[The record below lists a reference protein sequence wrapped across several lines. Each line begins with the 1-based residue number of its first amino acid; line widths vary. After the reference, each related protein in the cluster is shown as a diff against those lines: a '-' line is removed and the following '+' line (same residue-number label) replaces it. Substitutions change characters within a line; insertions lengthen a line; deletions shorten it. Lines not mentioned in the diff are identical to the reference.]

1 MASSIEFGVALTS
14 VKGVAEFAQTAER
27 LGYDYLTC
35 GEHVMFH
42 GPVSNSLIALAI
54 AAGATKK
61 IKLMSSIVLL
71 PLYNPVMLAKQ
82 TAVLDV
88 ASGGRY
94 HLGIGIGGE
103 FPREFEAIG
112 VPVKQRASRSNEALE
127 LIRRLWT
134 ERDVT
139 FNGRY
144 SRFSG
149 VTLDPA
155 PAQKPHPPIWVAGRK
170 EPAMRRAAK
179 YADGWLPYMYTPEM
193 LSDSIGKIETFG
205 REQGRDM
212 RGFRPG
218 LFIFTSVYPDRKEA
232 EEVAARSLGK
242 NYAQDFSKI
251 AGRYVL
257 YGSPEDCRRR
267 LREYVDA
274 GARSVM
280 FSWACRHE
288 DIEHNMETIAKEVI
302 PAFR

>member
-1 MASSIEFGVALTS
+1 VASIEFGVALPS
-14 VKGVAEFAQTAER
+14 VKDVVEFARFAER

-42 GPVSNSLIALAI
+42 GPVANSLIALSV
-54 AAGATKK
+54 AAGATEK

-82 TAVLDV
+82 TAVLDA

-94 HLGIGIGGE
+94 HLGVGIGGE
-103 FPREFEAIG
+103 FPKEFEAIG

-127 LIRRLWT
+127 LIPKLWT
-134 ERDVT
+134 EKNVT
-139 FNGRY
+139 FEGRY
-144 SRFSG
+144 TRFYG
-149 VTLDPA
+149 VTLEPA
-155 PAQKPHPPIWVAGRK
+155 PTQKPHPPIWVAGRK

-193 LSDSIGKIETFG
+193 LRESLTKIDTFG
-205 REQGRDM
+205 REAGRDM
-212 RGFRPG
+212 TKFRPG

-257 YGSPEDCRRR
+257 YGSPEDCRKR
-267 LREYVDA
+267 LGEYVDA

-280 FSWACRHE
+280 FSWACRHD
-288 DIEHNMETIAKEVI
+288 DIERNMETIAKEVM

>member
-1 MASSIEFGVALTS
+1 MASIEFGVALTS
-14 VKGVAEFAQTAER
+14 VKGVAEFARRAEQ

-42 GPVSNSLIALAI
+42 GPVSNSLIALSV
-54 AAGATKK
+54 AAGATEKL
-61 IKLMSSIVLL
+61 KLMSSIVLL

-82 TAVLDV
+82 ASVLDV

-94 HLGIGIGGE
+94 HLGVGIGGE
-103 FPREFEAIG
+103 FPKEFEAIG

-127 LIRRLWT
+127 VINKLWT
-134 ERDVT
+134 EKNVS
-139 FNGRY
+139 FEGRY
-144 SRFSG
+144 TRFSG
-149 VTLDPA
+149 VTLEPA
-155 PAQKPHPPIWVAGRK
+155 PVQKPRPPIWVAGRK

-193 LSDSIGKIETFG
+193 LRESVAKIDAFG
-205 REQGRDM
+205 REAGRDM
-212 RGFRPG
+212 SGFRPG
-218 LFIFTSVYPDRKEA
+218 LFIFAAVYPDRKEA

-257 YGSPEDCRRR
+257 YGSPEDCRKR

-274 GARSVM
+274 GARHVM
-280 FSWACRHE
+280 FSWACRHD
-288 DIEHNMETIAKEVI
+288 DIERNMETIAKEVI